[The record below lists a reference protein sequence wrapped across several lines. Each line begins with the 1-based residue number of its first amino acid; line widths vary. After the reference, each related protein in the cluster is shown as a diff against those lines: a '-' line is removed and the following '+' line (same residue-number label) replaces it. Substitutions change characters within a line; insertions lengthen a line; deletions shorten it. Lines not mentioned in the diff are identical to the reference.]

1 MRIWI
6 SRTFAIQHTCIAHQ
20 TVSKIH
26 FTWFVIICIECLHF
40 SADFQRIFQGISV
53 KSDVP
58 IVKAM
63 LSIRPVNRKIDQLT
77 LVGDGN
83 SYGVKGM
90 VRRDWVMEMSNL
102 GTDQY
107 NSTVWNEALNYPAYK
122 LNIDVSELGGSF

>member
-1 MRIWI
+1 M
-6 SRTFAIQHTCIAHQ
+6 
-20 TVSKIH
+20 
-26 FTWFVIICIECLHF
+26 
-40 SADFQRIFQGISV
+40 

-83 SYGVKGM
+83 TYGVKGV

-102 GTDQY
+102 GTEQY

-122 LNIDVSELGGSF
+122 LNIDVSVLGGSF